1 MRKIT
6 LALMAVF
13 TAAVFSWGFAPAQ
26 ALAQRQAPEF
36 VLARLQS
43 VCQEAAQSGCRVE
56 TMELTPEDVMRL
68 ACSHCCRVR
77 SVAIY
82 SLGEMGEAR
91 AVDLLINM
99 LQDPDRHVR
108 RIAARAL
115 GKIGDNRA
123 VDPLVAVLSKQGEN
137 LLVRC
142 TAAWALGQMGDPR
155 ACPALERTARSNDVT
170 LSVASREAV
179 GKLAGTGAQTFNSS
193 L

>member
-99 LQDPDRHVR
+99 LQDPDR
-108 RIAARAL
+108 
-115 GKIGDNRA
+115 
-123 VDPLVAVLSKQGEN
+123 
-137 LLVRC
+137 
-142 TAAWALGQMGDPR
+142 PR
-155 ACPALERTARSNDVT
+155 AAHRCPGPGQDRRQSGGRSPGRRTLQAR
-170 LSVASREAV
+170 
-179 GKLAGTGAQTFNSS
+179 
-193 L
+193 